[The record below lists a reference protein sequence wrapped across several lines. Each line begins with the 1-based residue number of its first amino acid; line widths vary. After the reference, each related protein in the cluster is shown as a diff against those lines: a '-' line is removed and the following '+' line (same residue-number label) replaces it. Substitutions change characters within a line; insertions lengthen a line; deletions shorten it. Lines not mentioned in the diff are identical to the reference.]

1 MNTHGCLGWVVG
13 DVVVEEGLLMMLLL
27 LLGDEMVEELSK
39 TFGLVGWL
47 GVSLVYRMTR
57 MKMNNTL
64 KANA

>member
-13 DVVVEEGLLMMLLL
+13 DVVVEEGLPLMNLLFL
-27 LLGDEMVEELSK
+27 LYWVVVSCL
-39 TFGLVGWL
+39 TFGLV